1 MPGKKNS
8 SLDRVLGR
16 IDTLDSVSLA
26 NLVQRLARERG
37 LFEDIFNTLQ
47 EGVLVISTDGR
58 IEYANSA
65 AQRLIGLSDEDL
77 SGQTL
82 WRLVP
87 GLRPSLE
94 PALEREGEGSL
105 AVVAREFELTY
116 PEPRSVRLYM
126 VPFGPQGRS
135 APRRFAVI
143 LSDITRDKQTT
154 EARIENERT
163 SSVLLLAAGVAHE
176 LGNPLNSLTIHL
188 QLIERRLKKLK
199 QKDKE
204 AAAVADSIAICQE
217 EVRRLDG
224 IITNFLEAIRPKTP
238 DLRETNL
245 ADMLA
250 EVLRFQQ
257 RELEDRGISV
267 EAETPH
273 DLPLVMA
280 DRNQLKQVFFNI
292 IKNAVE
298 AMQPGGRMRI
308 RSRVDDEN
316 VYLLFGDTGS
326 GIKQEDLVRLFQPY
340 HTTKVGGHGLGLM
353 IVQRIMR
360 DHGGQIGIE
369 SKEGIG
375 TLVTV
380 QFPRK
385 DRRVRMLQ
393 SGQTEPRNG
402 ATEET

>member
-16 IDTLDSVSLA
+16 VEALDSVNLT

-47 EGVLVISTDGR
+47 EGVLVITADGR
-58 IEYANSA
+58 IEYANAA
-65 AQRLIGLSDEDL
+65 AQHLIGLNDDDL

-94 PALEREGEGSL
+94 PALGDDRIAAL
-105 AVVAREFELTY
+105 PVVAREFELTY

-126 VPFGPQGRS
+126 VPFRGAAEGRS
-135 APRRFAVI
+135 GQRRFAVI
-143 LSDITRDKQTT
+143 LSDITREKQTT

-163 SSVLLLAAGVAHE
+163 SSILLLAAGVAHE

-188 QLIERRLKKLK
+188 QLMERRLKKLK
-199 QKDKE
+199 
-204 AAAVADSIAICQE
+204 AAVKEREGAALEESIAICQS
-217 EVRRLDG
+217 EVHRLDG
-224 IITNFLEAIRPKTP
+224 IITNFLEAIRPRPP
-238 DLRETNL
+238 DLAETNL
-245 ADMLA
+245 AEVLA
-250 EVLRFQQ
+250 DVLRFQQ
-257 RELEDRGISV
+257 NELADRGVTV

-273 DLPLVMA
+273 DLPPVMA
-280 DRNQLKQVFFNI
+280 DHNQLKQVFFNI
-292 IKNAVE
+292 IKNAAE
-298 AMQPGGRMRI
+298 AMGPNGTLRI
-308 RSRVDDEN
+308 RSRADDEN

-326 GIKQEDLVRLFQPY
+326 GIKQEDLIKLFQPY
-340 HTTKVGGHGLGLM
+340 HTTKEGGHGLGLM

-360 DHGGQIGIE
+360 EHGGQIGIE
-369 SKEGIG
+369 SKEGVG
-375 TLVTV
+375 TLVTL

-385 DRRVRMLQ
+385 DRRVRML
-393 SGQTEPRNG
+393 E
-402 ATEET
+402 